1 MIGKLLLWASGL
13 VLLLAGANLYDPY
26 LVPVRTWAVV
36 AFPLIEA
43 FALMWLLRRRRVGLS
58 IVWGAALAATVIAE
72 AVFALGMR
80 AVLAETGPEAVE
92 LGRHF
97 LVGYTRVEDVA
108 PLAARGLIGGIYVTR
123 RNVSPK
129 LRRDIAELQDLRRA
143 NNLPALVVAA
153 DQEGGIVSHLSPLLP
168 AMQPLA
174 NLAGLPPGERRDAA
188 RGYGYVQGSGL
199 ASLGVSMNFSP
210 VVDLKRDRPQWDLN
224 SLIAKR
230 AIAAD
235 PEVVAEV
242 AQAYGEGLR
251 SAGVMPTLKHFPGLG
266 RVRADT
272 HHVRTQVS
280 TSEEELDA
288 TDWLPFREVLTKTRA
303 QVMVG
308 HTIMTAI
315 DPDRPASL
323 SRKVIDGLIR
333 GRWGFNGIVLTDD
346 LTMPSILRHGFCDA
360 VADALNSGA
369 DLLLVTFDG
378 DQLYRAMECG
388 LGAWRSGRLDM
399 AALERS
405 RARLGTSNPDR
416 TAMVGADVK

>member
-1 MIGKLLLWASGL
+1 MIGKLLLAAGGIA
-13 VLLLAGANLYDPY
+13 LLLAGANLYDPY
-26 LVPVRTWAVV
+26 LVPIRAWAVV
-36 AFPLIEA
+36 AFPLVEA
-43 FALMWLLRRRRVGLS
+43 LAMIWLLRRRRVGLA
-58 IVWGAALAATVIAE
+58 VLWGAALAATMIAE
-72 AVFALGMR
+72 ADFALRKR
-80 AVLAETGPEAVE
+80 AVLAETGAEARE

-123 RNVSPK
+123 RNAGPK

-143 NNLPALVVAA
+143 NDLPPLVVAA

-168 AMQPLA
+168 AMPPLA
-174 NLAGLPPGERRDAA
+174 DLADLPPDQRREAA
-188 RGYGYVQGSGL
+188 RRYGAVQGRGL
-199 ASLGVSMNFSP
+199 AALGVLVNFSP
-210 VVDLKRDRPQWDLN
+210 VVDLKRDRLQWDMN
-224 SLIAKR
+224 SLIARR

-235 PEVVAEV
+235 PEIVAEI

-272 HHVRTQVS
+272 HHVRTRLT
-280 TSEEELDA
+280 TSEQELEA
-288 TDWLPFREVLTKTRA
+288 TDWRPFRDVLSRTQA

-308 HTIMTAI
+308 HTVLAAV
-315 DPDRPASL
+315 DPDRPASR
-323 SRKVIDGLIR
+323 SRKVIEGLIR
-333 GRWGFNGIVLTDD
+333 GSWGFNGVVLTDD

-360 VADALNSGA
+360 VTDALNAGA

-378 DQLYRAMECG
+378 DQQYRAMECG
-388 LGAWRSGRLDM
+388 LKAWRTGRLDM

-405 RARLGTSNPDR
+405 RRRLCGDCFRRSSPP
-416 TAMVGADVK
+416 G